1 MSPFLIVLLPVV
13 VVAASSFVV
22 VQQGTISVITMF
34 GKYRRILSPGL
45 NFRIPL
51 IEKVATKISIQNR
64 SLEMEFQAIT

>member
-1 MSPFLIVLLPVV
+1 MSPFLIVILFVV
-13 VVAASSFVV
+13 VIAVSSFVI

-51 IEKVATKISIQNR
+51 IEKVEQKI
-64 SLEMEFQAIT
+64 